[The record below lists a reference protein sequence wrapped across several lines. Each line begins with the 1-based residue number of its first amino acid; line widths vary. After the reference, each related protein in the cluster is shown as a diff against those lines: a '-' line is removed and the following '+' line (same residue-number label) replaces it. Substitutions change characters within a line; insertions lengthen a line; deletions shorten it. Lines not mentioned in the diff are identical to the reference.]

1 MFSDYMKSNRKGD
14 SVEWIKQSTKYQR
27 ILLKKLLEV
36 MIVKRKGFIALLLA
50 LVMVVGLFAGCSQT
64 KETPA
69 EDSKPAESTDAP
81 KEDTTPT
88 EDPAPTSDAAWDT
101 SKQDE
106 IIVTVINGYY
116 TAGEKKLAEEYM
128 KLHPET
134 KVTIDV
140 IADNNSYTT
149 KMQTILSSTD
159 GSNTPDIVHSNF
171 LGDVVGGAASALEQG
186 YLMDMS
192 TVLDMEHPYQDGLVR
207 DMYDE
212 TVLTEAKNGSG
223 GTAMQAL
230 PFDKCGIS
238 FFYNKTAFEALNL
251 SAPETW
257 EELLEV
263 CQAFRDNGVQNP
275 ITVSSEASW
284 IMASL
289 ADAGI
294 RGQEYDF
301 LIQPGDALW
310 DEATMAANKNF
321 VFDESNLT
329 CDAFTVQSDERIAMA
344 KHDGIIF
351 SDVSKTA
358 WTEFAKLA
366 RYFPENYLSSGAD
379 TVTEFEMQIS
389 PMLLSGSWNVGLL
402 LDDLNQMPAD
412 KQFDWAT
419 FNIPGF
425 ANAPNGFGAEMRGLY
440 VLGNVMGIV
449 AKDDPD
455 HQARVLDF
463 YLYWYSQAGAQL
475 CYEETLSN
483 GNYVQGPS
491 MIKGVTLSDT
501 LNEKLAGFIVEGP
514 VKQFCSQLVGMN
526 ETTEADRG
534 IHNDLLNQLIAG
546 SIDLDAFLERLNE
559 IQQNYVASQ
568 QETSGWDY
576 DPAT

>member
-1 MFSDYMKSNRKGD
+1 MK
-14 SVEWIKQSTKYQR
+14 
-27 ILLKKLLEV
+27 KKSLA
-36 MIVKRKGFIALLLA
+36 ALLLSTA
-50 LVMVVGLFAGCSQT
+50 MVMTAFTGTVSAEEESAGTS
-64 KETPA
+64 E
-69 EDSKPAESTDAP
+69 AES
-81 KEDTTPT
+81 EV
-88 EDPAPTSDAAWDT
+88 AWDT

-116 TAGEKKLAEEYM
+116 TAGEKKLAEEYT

-149 KMQTILSSTD
+149 KMQTILSSSD
-159 GSNTPDIVHSNF
+159 DSHTPDIIHSNF
-171 LGDVVGGAASALEQG
+171 FGDVVGGAASALEQG
-186 YLMDMS
+186 YLVDMS

-212 TVLTEAKNGSG
+212 IVLTEAKNNSG
-223 GTAMQAL
+223 GVAMQAL

-238 FFYNKTAFEALNL
+238 FFYNKTAFEELGL

-257 EELLEV
+257 EELLEI
-263 CQAFRDNGVQNP
+263 CQIFRDNGVTNP

-289 ADAGI
+289 ADAGL
-294 RGQEYDF
+294 RGQEYDY

-310 DEATMAANKNF
+310 DEETMAANKDF
-321 VFDESNLT
+321 TFDENNLA

-344 KHDGIIF
+344 KRDGIIF
-351 SDVSKTA
+351 SDASKNA

-366 RYFPENYLSSGAD
+366 AYFPENYLASGAD
-379 TVTEFEMQIS
+379 TVAEFEMQLS
-389 PMLLSGSWNVGLL
+389 PILLSGSWNVGLI
-402 LDDLNQMPAD
+402 LDDLNQMPED

-425 ANAPNGFGAEMRGLY
+425 ANPPEGFGSEMRGLY

-449 AKDDPD
+449 AKDDAD

-463 YLYWYSQAGAQL
+463 YLYWYSQAGAQT

-483 GNYVQGPS
+483 GNFVQGPC

-501 LNEKLAGFIVEGP
+501 LNEKLEGFIVEGP
-514 VKQFCSQLVGMN
+514 VKQYSSQLVGMN
-526 ETTEADRG
+526 ETTEADRAV
-534 IHNDLLNQLIAG
+534 HNDLLNNFVAG
-546 SIDLDAFLERLNE
+546 NIDLDTFLEQLND
-559 IQQNYVASQ
+559 IQQNYVDSQ
-568 QETSGWDY
+568 QEASNWDF
-576 DPAT
+576 DPTT